1 MLRDLKQW
9 QHRGLIMQY
18 VFSRDFII
26 QADTIEQAR
35 EELLALFGEIFE
47 SKDVGFMDLIEEAE
61 DDEELGG

>member
-1 MLRDLKQW
+1 
-9 QHRGLIMQY
+9 MQY